1 MRKRAKPHT
10 RFLIQKDTDKCPTS
24 LMHSYFLSDSSLHKQ
39 IDKKKRSTRGFP
51 DYEMR
56 TMRVSTRPN
65 TQELSI
71 LWSGNCPRTGSYS
84 IERITGCVV
93 TAAELIPWPGAFSHC
108 WSWRYAH
115 WYGATTAGVDR
126 KGVTELLECAG
137 WSFCTAD
144 ASISAIATQSLQRYI
159 RAAAI
164 TSCICRGAEDIG
176 LVSRVLSTNCTLIE
190 TECIWTVKEIWLHG
204 LRSLCYY

>member
-1 MRKRAKPHT
+1 
-10 RFLIQKDTDKCPTS
+10 
-24 LMHSYFLSDSSLHKQ
+24 
-39 IDKKKRSTRGFP
+39 
-51 DYEMR
+51 MR

-65 TQELSI
+65 TQELST

-84 IERITGCVV
+84 IERITGCVA
-93 TAAELIPWPGAFSHC
+93 TAAELIPWPGAFSRC

-126 KGVTELLECAG
+126 QGVTELLECAG
-137 WSFCTAD
+137 RSFCTAD

-164 TSCICRGAEDIG
+164 TTDCISRGAEDVC
-176 LVSRVLSTNCTLIE
+176 LVSRVLSTVCPLVE
-190 TECIWTVKEIWLHG
+190 TECKWTVK
-204 LRSLCYY
+204 